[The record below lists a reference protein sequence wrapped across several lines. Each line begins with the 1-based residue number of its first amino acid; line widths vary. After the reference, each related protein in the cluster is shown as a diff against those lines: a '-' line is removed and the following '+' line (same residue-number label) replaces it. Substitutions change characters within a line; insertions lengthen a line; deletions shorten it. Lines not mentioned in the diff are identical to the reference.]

1 MGMKATVATRCG
13 ARCRL
18 IIPSLREPSRR
29 WRPLAPGRPEP
40 LVTSDPSFSF
50 AKLRLGQTKSQA
62 SCSCFGSR
70 FPLLVL
76 VFRWGV
82 RSALSLRLTISKSG
96 KSMFAIGLAPASI
109 EAGIGPA
116 ISAADPAARSH
127 RRLAGRARRRASASP
142 TTGRARQALS
152 RVRRSR
158 RLCLFRSNKPS
169 PLLAGGQWMHRVSG
183 VITCGAGSR
192 RRRGSR
198 RSGNSRRG

>member
-1 MGMKATVATRCG
+1 MWSQMSPHHPFLARTVEKMETPCPWA
-13 ARCRL
+13 ARAARHV
-18 IIPSLREPSRR
+18 
-29 WRPLAPGRPEP
+29 RPLIF
-40 LVTSDPSFSF
+40 LC
-50 AKLRLGQTKSQA
+50 QA
-62 SCSCFGSR
+62 SIRPNQKSSE
-70 FPLLVL
+70 LLVL
-76 VFRWGV
+76 
-82 RSALSLRLTISKSG
+82 RLPIPPPCSRFQVGRPIGFVTSVDHSPG
-96 KSMFAIGLAPASI
+96 AGEPWFAIGLAPASI

-169 PLLAGGQWMHRVSG
+169 PLLSGGQWTHRVRG